1 MRKKV
6 KELDALK
13 YDIKLRVTQHHYDRL
28 NKLLSASRYRNM
40 SELLRDI
47 VCNRQVITYTHDES
61 LDIVMI
67 ELVRLRKELNSI
79 GININQITRQINST
93 AKQVLKVTLVLQA
106 TAMLKEVKDSMQPI
120 LSIVAELSKKWLRK

>member
-6 KELDALK
+6 KERDALK
-13 YDIKLRVTQHHYDRL
+13 YDIKLRVNQHHYDRL

-61 LDIVMI
+61 LDIVMT

-93 AKQVLKVTLVLQA
+93 AKQILKVTLALQA

>member
-6 KELDALK
+6 KERDALK
-13 YDIKLRVTQHHYDRL
+13 YDIKLRVNQHHYDRL

-40 SELLRDI
+40 SGLLRDI

-61 LDIVMI
+61 LDIVMT

-93 AKQVLKVTLVLQA
+93 TKQVLKATMAFQA

>member
-6 KELDALK
+6 KEPDALK
-13 YDIKLRVTQHHYDRL
+13 YDIKLRVNQHHYDRL
-28 NKLLSASRYRNM
+28 NKLLSASHYRNM

-47 VCNRQVITYTHDES
+47 VCKRQVITYTHDES

-93 AKQVLKVTLVLQA
+93 TKQVLKVTLALQA
-106 TAMLKEVKDSMQPI
+106 TAILKDVKDSMQPL
-120 LSIVAELSKKWLRK
+120 LSIVAELSKKWLQK